1 MAINS
6 IIVLVTLL
14 TTQQVLA
21 DSMDLRQAEPQPTRA
36 ELIEPAV
43 VDTVNAYAKR
53 PDHPAHDQGLKL
65 NGPRIG
71 MVYLMGDVPERLQKG
86 GIPVLTQIGW
96 QFENYFFRDES
107 GWTGVSEYVLMV
119 AGMERELLLPSASW
133 LVGIR
138 SPTGIEFGIG
148 PTLSMATM
156 AQGISDDEFGA
167 TNVSGLGAVV
177 AAGMTFRA
185 GRVNFPVN
193 VALVKSGESNRFVLS
208 CGFNLQ
214 DS

>member
-1 MAINS
+1 MTINS
-6 IIVLVTLL
+6 IIVITTLL
-14 TTQQVLA
+14 TAQHA
-21 DSMDLRQAEPQPTRA
+21 IAESMDLRHAEPQPVKS

-43 VDTVNAYAKR
+43 INTLATYSDGDSGNEYGA
-53 PDHPAHDQGLKL
+53 GLKL
-65 NGPRIG
+65 SGPRIG
-71 MVYLMGDVPERLQKG
+71 MVYLMGEVPERLQKG

-107 GWTGVSEYVLMV
+107 GWTGISEYVLMV

-148 PTLSMATM
+148 PTLSMASM
-156 AQGISDDEFGA
+156 AQGISNDEFNAG
-167 TNVSGLGAVV
+167 NVSGLGAVV

-193 VALVKSGESNRFVLS
+193 VAVVKSGESHRFVLS